1 MEQKRARFHMPGFTI
16 NAQFNLVFLNMYRN
30 MPQFF
35 REEAEIASF
44 YDAFSPAVWNGGRT
58 IGGYSCDEATI
69 RNILAAFNDL
79 GMPLRFTFTNPVL
92 KEEHLKDE
100 YCNMIMRLANNG
112 LNEVIVA
119 SPLLEAYIR
128 EKYPKYKITSSTCK
142 RLTDPELVRQEL
154 EKDYHV
160 VVLDYGL

>member
-1 MEQKRARFHMPGFTI
+1 MIIIFTQEGTFIMEQKKARFHMPGFTI

-79 GMPLRFTFTNPVL
+79 ACHCG
-92 KEEHLKDE
+92 
-100 YCNMIMRLANNG
+100 
-112 LNEVIVA
+112 
-119 SPLLEAYIR
+119 SPSRTL
-128 EKYPKYKITSSTCK
+128 C
-142 RLTDPELVRQEL
+142 
-154 EKDYHV
+154 
-160 VVLDYGL
+160 